1 MRKKIQDKKKHS
13 RKLFFF
19 VCKVAEIQI
28 EMWETLEES
37 YKTADLHGPEDKK
50 KNTNKMFYKSAIDNI
65 KAKLYSVHEVK
76 IFVLL

>member
-1 MRKKIQDKKKHS
+1 MKQMPKKNENSTILWKLCERKFRTKKHS

-28 EMWETLEES
+28 VMWVTLEES

-50 KNTNKMFYKSAIDNI
+50 KNTH
-65 KAKLYSVHEVK
+65 LK
-76 IFVLL
+76 IIEFINT